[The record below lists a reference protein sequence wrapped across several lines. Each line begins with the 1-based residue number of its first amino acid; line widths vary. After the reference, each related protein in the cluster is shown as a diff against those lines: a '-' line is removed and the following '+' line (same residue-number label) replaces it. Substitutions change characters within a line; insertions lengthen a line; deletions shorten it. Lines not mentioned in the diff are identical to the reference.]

1 MGESG
6 LSWVNKEFQK
16 QFILDYLSAKLR

>member
-6 LSWVNKEFQK
+6 LNWVNKEFQK
-16 QFILDYLSAKLR
+16 KIILDYLSEKLS